1 MEKNTKDFPV
11 KWTQIKYQGIF
22 HSNLKAISI
31 FWSTLLKGISFIKLK
46 LTSFFNARYPTVSLR
61 GPVQTLRR
69 GAERRVL
76 FLGNYRLVL
85 PIWVDFII
93 LVWIANCGLKAHF
106 AILNL
111 LCNSDVFVILW
122 RLCHSEMNFSF
133 WDEFVIL
140 GWICLN
146 LSFWNEFIIL
156 GWLCHSGQNLSLRP
170 ELLLWASVILGHV
183 YNSGLT
189 LSFWAEFVVLGWI
202 CHSRLNLTRLFIFAG
217 MPVLNQS
224 SWEKIVDL
232 GFIWNW
238 WILLPWEMFPLF
250 SSLYLREDDICE
262 FRALGPTGAQGA
274 HKDKIL
280 QKVNSSFS
288 QEFQNEKI
296 SASYFEI
303 VNMKAISGVSIKL
316 FVLRLHG

>member
-1 MEKNTKDFPV
+1 MFYFSV
-11 KWTQIKYQGIF
+11 IIGWFCQSG
-22 HSNLKAISI
+22 LISS
-31 FWSTLLKGISFIKLK
+31 FWSELLTVGWRLILLFWTYCVIQMSSSF
-46 LTSFFNARYPTVSLR
+46 
-61 GPVQTLRR
+61 
-69 GAERRVL
+69 
-76 FLGNYRLVL
+76 
-85 PIWVDFII
+85 
-93 LVWIANCGLKAHF
+93 
-106 AILNL
+106 
-111 LCNSDVFVILW
+111 SDDFVILGW
-122 RLCHSEMNFSF
+122 THSEMNLSF

-224 SWEKIVDL
+224 SWAKIVDL

-238 WILLPWEMFPLF
+238 WILVPWEMFPLF
-250 SSLYLREDDICE
+250 SSLYLREDDIGE
-262 FRALGPTGAQGA
+262 FRALGPTGA
-274 HKDKIL
+274 HRDKIL
-280 QKVNSSFS
+280 QKLNSSFS

-296 SASYFEI
+296 SA
-303 VNMKAISGVSIKL
+303 
-316 FVLRLHG
+316 